1 MYENLI
7 TLKIKYSCKSDKDSL
22 IIQNYI
28 DNYNNVLRF
37 TYNRK
42 VDSPSITDV
51 ELNVLQKGMNN
62 VFLGCWFLSSARVE
76 VKEMLK
82 SIDELNKINDEEH
95 QVDKKHIV
103 FGSKNLF
110 VNRCKKLVSRE
121 DYLVEKQHP
130 LYSVGECKQ
139 KGNRHFRIIS
149 DNIIIF
155 QPNSKTHVELYIG
168 SINKK
173 YKSYINKLI
182 ELQNSRLIPI
192 TYKLD
197 SEYVYITFDLNY
209 IKEYK
214 EYTPINDRIFAVD
227 MNPNYIGYS
236 VVDWKDETT
245 YTIIS
250 SGMFSIKP
258 LNDKRNRLHISS
270 SDDKHNYFT
279 NKRKYEVIE
288 IAYQLVKLCKHFRCE
303 IFSLETLS
311 IKSSDKERGKKYNK
325 LVNNQWC
332 RNVFVQQIEKMTK
345 SMHIHLIKV
354 KPEYSSF
361 VGNILYR
368 KENLPDPVLSSIE
381 ISRRA
386 YEFNLQYC
394 LNNKSR
400 KKNIIFPDFDLNK
413 TTIQESLEELEYCG
427 QIKSWIDLYSEMK
440 KSKFKYRLLLEEI
453 PFSRVSSI
461 NYYKRRTILYNF
473 V

>member
-1 MYENLI
+1 MDENLI
-7 TLKIKYSCKSDKDSL
+7 TLKIKYSCKSDEDSL
-22 IIQNYI
+22 LIQNYI
-28 DNYNNVLRF
+28 NNYNNVLRF

-42 VDSPSITDV
+42 VDNPSITDV
-51 ELNVLQKGMNN
+51 ELNTLQKSMNN

-76 VKEMLK
+76 VKEMLE

-103 FGSKNLF
+103 FGSKKLF
-110 VNRCKKLVSRE
+110 VSRCNGLISRE

-130 LYSVGECKQ
+130 LYSVGEYKQ
-139 KGNRHFRIIS
+139 KGNRYFRIIS
-149 DNIIIF
+149 NNTIVF
-155 QPNSKTHVELYIG
+155 QPNRKTHINLCVG

-173 YKSYINKLI
+173 YKSYINKLVA
-182 ELQNSRLIPI
+182 LQNNKLIPI

-197 SEYVYITFDLNY
+197 TDYAYLTFDLNC

-214 EYTPINDRIFAVD
+214 EYKPIKNRVFAID
-227 MNPNYIGYS
+227 MNPNFIGYS
-236 VVDWKDETT
+236 VVDWKDEES
-245 YTIIS
+245 YSVIS
-250 SGMFSIKP
+250 SGMFSLKP
-258 LNDKRNRLHISS
+258 LNDRRNNLHISS
-270 SDDKHNYFT
+270 SDNKHNYFT

-288 IAYQLVKLCKHFRCE
+288 IAHQLVKLCKHYRCE
-303 IFSLETLS
+303 LFSLEKLS
-311 IKSSDKERGKKYNK
+311 MKSSDKERGTKYNK

-381 ISRRA
+381 IGRRA

-394 LNNKSR
+394 INSKSH
-400 KKNIIFPDFDLNK
+400 KKNIVFPDFDLNK
-413 TTIQESLEELEYCG
+413 ATIQESLEELEYCG
-427 QIKSWIDLYSEMK
+427 QVKSWTDLYSEMK
-440 KSKFKYRLLLEEI
+440 KSKFKYRLLLDDL
-453 PFSRVSSI
+453 PQSRVSSI
-461 NYYKRRTILYNF
+461 NYKKRRMILYTF
-473 V
+473 I

>member
-1 MYENLI
+1 MDENLI
-7 TLKIKYSCKSDKDSL
+7 TLKIKYSCKSGEDSL

-28 DNYNNVLRF
+28 NNYNNVLRF

-51 ELNVLQKGMNN
+51 ELNTLQKGMNN
-62 VFLGCWFLSSARVE
+62 VFLGCWFLSSAHAE
-76 VKEMLK
+76 VKEILK

-95 QVDKKHIV
+95 QVDKKNIV
-103 FGSKNLF
+103 FGSKKLF
-110 VNRCKKLVSRE
+110 VDRCKSLVSRE
-121 DYLVEKQHP
+121 NYLAERQHP
-130 LYSVGECKQ
+130 LYSVGECNQ
-139 KGNRHFRIIS
+139 MGNRHFRIIS
-149 DNIIIF
+149 DSAIVF
-155 QPNSKTHVELYIG
+155 QPNNKIHIGLHVNK
-168 SINKK
+168 INKK
-173 YKSYINKLI
+173 YRSYINKLI
-182 ELQNSRLIPI
+182 DLQNNKLAPI
-192 TYKLD
+192 TYRLD
-197 SEYVYITFDLNY
+197 MNYIHITFDLNH

-214 EYTPINDRIFAVD
+214 EYAPIKNRVFAVD

-236 VVDWKDETT
+236 IVDWKNETN
-245 YTIIS
+245 YS
-250 SGMFSIKP
+250 VVNNGMFSLKP
-258 LNDKRNRLHISS
+258 LNDKRNSLHISS
-270 SDDKHNYFT
+270 LDDKHNYFT

-288 IAYQLVKLCKHFRCE
+288 IAHQLVKLCKHFKCE
-303 IFSLETLS
+303 LFSIEKLS
-311 IKSSDKERGKKYNK
+311 MKSSDKERGKKYNK
-325 LVNNQWC
+325 LVNNQWY

-361 VGNILYR
+361 IGNILYR

-381 ISRRA
+381 IGRRA

-440 KSKFKYRLLLEEI
+440 KSKFKYRFLLEDL
-453 PFSRVSSI
+453 PSSRVSSI

>member
-1 MYENLI
+1 MADNLI
-7 TLKIKYSCKSDKDSL
+7 TLKIKYSCKSDEDSL

-28 DNYNNVLRF
+28 RNYNNVLRF

-42 VDSPSITDV
+42 VDNPSITDV
-51 ELNVLQKGMNN
+51 ELNALQKGMNN

-82 SIDELNKINDEEH
+82 SIDELNKVNDEKH

-103 FGSKNLF
+103 FGSKKLF
-110 VNRCKKLVSRE
+110 INRCKGLISRE
-121 DYLVEKQHP
+121 DYLVERQHP
-130 LYSVGECKQ
+130 LYSVGECNE
-139 KGNRHFRIIS
+139 KGNRYFRIIS
-149 DNIIIF
+149 DSVIIF
-155 QPNSKTHVELYIG
+155 QPNRRTHIG
-168 SINKK
+168 LCVGGINKK

-182 ELQNSRLIPI
+182 ELQNNRIVPI

-197 SEYVYITFDLNY
+197 TDYVYITFDLNY

-214 EYTPINDRIFAVD
+214 EYNPIKNRVFAID
-227 MNPNYIGYS
+227 MNPNYVGYS
-236 VVDWKDETT
+236 VVDWKDETN
-245 YTIIS
+245 YNVIS
-250 SGMFSIKP
+250 SGMFSLKP
-258 LNDKRNRLHISS
+258 LNDKRNSLHISS
-270 SDDKHNYFT
+270 SDDKHSYFT

-288 IAYQLVKLCKHFRCE
+288 IVHQLVKLCKHFKCE
-303 IFSLETLS
+303 LFSIEKLS
-311 IKSSDKERGKKYNK
+311 MKSSDKERGRKYNK

-354 KPEYSSF
+354 TPEYSSF

-381 ISRRA
+381 IGRRA
-386 YEFNLQYC
+386 YEFNLQYFV
-394 LNNKSR
+394 NSKSH

-413 TTIQESLEELEYCG
+413 TTIQKSLEELEYCG
-427 QIKSWIDLYSEMK
+427 QVKSWIDLYSEMK
-440 KSKFKYRLLLEEI
+440 KSKFKYRLLLEELSS
-453 PFSRVSSI
+453 SRVSSI
-461 NYYKRRTILYNF
+461 NYNKRRMILYIF